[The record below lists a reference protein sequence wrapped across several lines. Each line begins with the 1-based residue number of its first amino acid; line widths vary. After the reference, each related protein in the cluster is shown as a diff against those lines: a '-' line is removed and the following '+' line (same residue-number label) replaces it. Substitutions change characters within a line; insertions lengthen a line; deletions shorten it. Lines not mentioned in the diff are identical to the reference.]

1 VAQLDTRIGQYESE
15 IAKLPADER
24 ILTEKTRDYKL
35 LQGQFED
42 LSERRQQAQIKKD
55 LGEVTAASQF
65 NSMNLVAAESTANL
79 KKKILTIAAALA
91 LGLFLGLVLVVIRE
105 WMDPSIRY
113 EADVERLLGVP
124 VLVSLPES
132 QQLRFQVTK
141 VASMAISSKTE
152 GK

>member
-1 VAQLDTRIGQYESE
+1 MPLQQTVSTGQQNRALGLSTFAFTICFAVWTIFSIIG
-15 IAKLPADER
+15 I
-24 ILTEKTRDYKL
+24 
-35 LQGQFED
+35 
-42 LSERRQQAQIKKD
+42 QIKKD

-65 NSMNLVAAESTANL
+65 NTMNLVAAESTANL

-132 QQLRFQVTK
+132 QQLRFQATK